1 MNLDLELSKKD
12 LFQLVECVKES
23 DWNCMG
29 GKPDYVTLNKISQ
42 NPEQYLQ
49 ALLSNLEKSEKWD
62 KYSKQFI
69 VTVKNDETFMEP
81 IINKELEVENKELNL
96 VNTDLR
102 ELLRSREI
110 QIENLKQELQVKVLE
125 IALLKEEKHNDVDC
139 AIHLFGASLT
149 REQCWE
155 IVKNHNELF
164 ELKPKLKEIDE
175 YAEQL
180 RYSQSIISWQLKE
193 ILKEKN

>member
-1 MNLDLELSKKD
+1 MNSDLERLLEIVRIDNYKEI
-12 LFQLVECVKES
+12 LNVEELAEMDTIITV
-23 DWNCMG
+23 
-29 GKPDYVTLNKISQ
+29 I
-42 NPEQYLQ
+42 EQD
-49 ALLSNLEKSEKWD
+49 LEKAEKWD
-62 KYSKQFI
+62 KYSEQFI
-69 VTVKNDETFMEP
+69 VTVKNDETFIEP

-125 IALLKEEKHNDVDC
+125 IVLLKEEKHNDVDC

-164 ELKPKLKEIDE
+164 ELKQKLKEIDE